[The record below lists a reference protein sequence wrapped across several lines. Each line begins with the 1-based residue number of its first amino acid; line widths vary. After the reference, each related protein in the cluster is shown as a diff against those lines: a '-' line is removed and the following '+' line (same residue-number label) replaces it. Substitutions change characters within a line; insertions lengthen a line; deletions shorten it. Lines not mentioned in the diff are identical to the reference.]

1 MRHRDLETKAE
12 PKEYDGHRGP
22 NKVEHAP
29 QRSYCSC
36 RLARQ
41 NNKNGGVADRVVHD
55 TKTTSWPVAQGVEH
69 LASEEGKLGNDAV
82 A

>member
-1 MRHRDLETKAE
+1 MCHRDLETEAE
-12 PKEYDGHRGP
+12 PKEYDGHRGRD
-22 NKVEHAP
+22 KVEHAP

-41 NNKNGGVADRVVHD
+41 NNKNDGVADGVVHD
-55 TKTTSWPVAQGVEH
+55 TKTKSLPVAQGVEH

>member
-1 MRHRDLETKAE
+1 MRHRDLETEAE
-12 PKEYDGHRGP
+12 PKEYDGHRGCD
-22 NKVEHAP
+22 KVEHAP

-41 NNKNGGVADRVVHD
+41 NNKNGGVADGAVHD
-55 TKTTSWPVAQGVEH
+55 IKTMSWLVAQGVEH
-69 LASEEGKLGNDAV
+69 LTSEEGKLGNDAV